1 MMDETNQSREVPVHT
16 GQTESGGGTAPSIES
31 PPLKALPPSGW
42 AFWRAEPVRRMTI
55 MILWQKCL
63 LTGLLLAAPS
73 LMPEFY
79 TSPSSFER
87 RFNHWDSEHYLNLAR
102 DGYTAGTGLCAFYP
116 LWPICIRIGTFLTGG
131 DYIAAGYLLCNT
143 FSLLGFLLFFRLV
156 WERHGLGV
164 ANRATFILLFF
175 PGSVFFFLPY
185 TESLFLLLLMILLF
199 CLNHTHHKAAALAAF
214 FLPMARAIGIFIL
227 PFMVWELWR
236 KKAPLRKYWICLTPL
251 LGYALYFAIMHFQT
265 GNALEGFQ
273 AQKQF
278 PAQPSI
284 ARIADPMG
292 FLERFADF
300 SWNHNAM
307 RSWVDRLFF
316 LIFFYSLYAI
326 FRTDSGYGIYAI
338 CSGLIPA
345 LSNILM
351 SYSRFVCLV
360 FPMFIVLGMC
370 IRGRFFWF
378 FCVACGAGQLIYLFR
393 MLIGRWVA

>member
-1 MMDETNQSREVPVHT
+1 MTDEPNQSCQVPGAT
-16 GQTESGGGTAPSIES
+16 GQTEGGDGTASSSES
-31 PPLKALPPSGW
+31 SPLKALPPSGL
-42 AFWRAEPVRRMTI
+42 AFWRADPVHRMALI
-55 MILWQKCL
+55 ILWQKCI
-63 LTGLLLAAPS
+63 LTALLLVAPF
-73 LMPEFY
+73 LMPQFFKS
-79 TSPSSFER
+79 TSSFER

-131 DYIAAGYLLCNT
+131 DYILSGYLLGNT
-143 FSLLGFLLFFRLV
+143 FSLVGFLLFFRLV
-156 WERHGLGV
+156 WERHGLEV
-164 ANRATFILLFF
+164 ANRATVIFLLF
-175 PGSVFFFLPY
+175 PGSIFFFFPY
-185 TESLFLLLLMILLF
+185 TESLFLLVLMILLV
-199 CLNHTHHKAAALAAF
+199 CLSHAHHKGAAF
-214 FLPMARAIGIFIL
+214 AAFLLPMARAIGIFIL
-227 PFMVWELWR
+227 PFIMWELWR
-236 KKAPLRKYWICLTPL
+236 KKAPFRNYWICVMPL

-292 FLERFADF
+292 FLERFAEV
-300 SWNHNAM
+300 SWEHNSL

-316 LIFFYSLYAI
+316 LIFIYSLYAI
-326 FRTDSGYGIYAI
+326 FRMDSGYGIYAI

-360 FPMFIVLGMC
+360 FPLFIVFGMFM
-370 IRGRFFWF
+370 RRRLFWL
-378 FCVACGAGQLIYLFR
+378 FCVACAVVQFIFLFR